1 MLEYLK
7 VDFGGEDGNVVCLQS
22 GQLIAEKIMISP
34 SWFQEMIANI

>member
-7 VDFGGEDGNVVCLQS
+7 VDFGREDSNVVCLQS
-22 GQLIAEKIMISP
+22 GQLIAEKIMKSP

>member
-7 VDFGGEDGNVVCLQS
+7 VDFGGEDGNVVYLQS
-22 GQLIAEKIMISP
+22 GQLIAEKIMKSP